1 MQTSTSVLVCLL
13 LFVTRS
19 ISGHVVD
26 EHRAEVYGDD
36 GADQKE
42 GKLRDI
48 KPESVL
54 MGLAKTLIGGKT
66 GAASGQSLSLNMSNL
81 VLMLVLRGLIWG
93 VSYMQNGGGVKEA
106 RNEDSTTVG
115 GLFQD
120 MVTETDVMLFLGY
133 LVADESGR
141 YECLNRVACEQPERA
156 ESYFKTAEMVWKTAK
171 MFDDVI
177 PLDSKYEKT
186 LTRLQE
192 AIENGMA
199 DGDCES
205 KYKCFGPTNSDT
217 FKF

>member
-1 MQTSTSVLVCLL
+1 MQTPVTVLVCLL

-19 ISGHVVD
+19 VLGLVAVD
-26 EHRAEVYGDD
+26 EYRANGD
-36 GADQKE
+36 DQKE

-66 GAASGQSLSLNMSNL
+66 GAASGQSLSLNMSNI

-93 VSYMQNGGGVKEA
+93 VSYMQSAGGVKEA
-106 RNEDSTTVG
+106 RNDDLTSNAVG

-156 ESYFKTAEMVWKTAK
+156 ESYFKTAEIVWKTAK
-171 MFDDVI
+171 MFDDAI
-177 PLDSKYEKT
+177 PLDAKYEKT

-199 DGDCES
+199 NEDCES
-205 KYKCFGPTNSDT
+205 KYKCFGPTAADT
-217 FKF
+217 FNI